1 MKTIW
6 QGLRNISRPPGEWS
20 DEQQRHAE
28 VLHFCLIL
36 MIVAGLLYSILPS
49 SILNGQD
56 IYYGGAMLCGIIG
69 DILLRFGY
77 LRFSS
82 VLSVSTLWIAFTA
95 GAYSEGG
102 ITSSSFA
109 GNVAIIVFA
118 GLVLGLRGAIT
129 TAAISIV
136 AAGLLVYLSSHGL
149 LPPPMV
155 TYSQMNV
162 FADFSLYLSITAL
175 FTGIAIHR
183 IDQSTARTKR
193 ELEKRKKAEESLSLN
208 EKRLSDIMFSMA
220 EWVWEVDEKGVYT
233 YSSQKRSDLVGQSHE
248 EIIGK
253 TPFDFMPPD
262 EAKRVAAIFSEIAA
276 SKAPIQDLENWII
289 GSDGERICVLTNGV
303 PILDEEGN
311 LKGYR
316 GVDKNITERKK
327 AEKALEQQNLMLVK
341 LNELAL
347 GLASLPSSQDIHGF
361 IAKKL
366 KEITGAYAVAFSI
379 YEPDSR
385 VLRTTNLEV
394 DPGILEKV
402 TRILG
407 NKIGDFK
414 YVVTDD
420 TYERIISEV
429 VGTRHTLTDVSFG
442 TIPPII
448 GSAIQKMT
456 GVDRFI
462 GIASVIENELYGASM
477 LVFRTSEPEPATE
490 FLESCANMIAVSLRR
505 RRAEDALR
513 ESEQNYRT
521 LADSGLALIWTA
533 GTDKLCN
540 YFNSTWLNFTGRT
553 LEQELGNGW
562 TDGVYADDLQ
572 HCCDTYVGAFDR
584 REPFAMEYRLR
595 RHDGEYRWI
604 LDNGSPRYNS
614 KGLFIGY
621 IGHCLDIT
629 ERKQAEK
636 MLKEIVT
643 KNPMSIQVL
652 DREGF
657 TLEVN
662 ASYKALFGS
671 VPPTQY
677 SMFHDLQLV
686 QLGMGELFDQLRKG
700 EIVHFPDTYFNAHDS
715 VPEFPDVPA
724 WIRAIGFPL
733 NDSNDKPEKFVLMHE
748 NITERKRAEEK
759 LTHSELQFRSVW
771 DNSAD
776 GMRLTDRDGRILDV
790 NDAYCKL
797 VKVPREELLGQ
808 IFSIAHRT
816 ECPADDLSIYKKRFD
831 TGETITNLLESA
843 TLRNGEVVHLEV
855 TSSFIEITGHG
866 TMLLSLF
873 RDITQRVRSEEA
885 LRQAQKS
892 ESIGTLAGGI
902 AHDFNNLLNAMLG
915 QSSLALGKLTLES
928 PARNHIEKSVKAAE
942 KAADLTRQLLA
953 YSGKGRFLIEVIDL
967 NRVVKENIQILE
979 VSVPKTA
986 QIRFELGSP
995 PPRIQGDVGQIQQ
1008 IVMNLIINAGEAV
1021 GPNPGTITVRT
1032 GRIELTNNENQ
1043 YWKYSATPLAP
1054 GSYAFLQISDN
1065 GHGMKPEVLD
1075 RIFDPFFTTK
1085 FTGRGLGLAAV
1096 LGIIRGHKGGV
1107 HITSEE
1113 GKGTRFDVVFPLVET
1128 IPTADAQEEQMAS
1141 VSDGEGKTLLV
1152 IDDEASVL
1160 ELLTDVLTEQKFK
1173 VIGALNPLE
1182 GIELYLRHQQ
1192 SIAMIVLDYSMPGMD
1207 GKAAFEELVKINKNV
1222 KVLLCSGYTEE
1233 EMELAFGDV
1242 RPSGFIH
1249 KPYQPAALVERIAR
1263 VLAE

>member
-6 QGLRNISRPPGEWS
+6 QRLRSLARPPGKWN
-20 DEQQRHAE
+20 DEQQRQAE
-28 VLHFCLIL
+28 VLHISFILIF
-36 MIVAGLLYSILPS
+36 VAGLLYAILPS
-49 SILNGQD
+49 SILAGQGM
-56 IYYGGAMLCGIIG
+56 YYGAAMLCGMIG
-69 DILLRFGY
+69 SLLLRFRY
-77 LRFSS
+77 LHLSS
-82 VLSVSTLWIAFTA
+82 VLTVSTLWIVFTA
-95 GAYSEGG
+95 GAFTEGG

-109 GNVAIIVFA
+109 GNVAIIIFA

-129 TAAISIV
+129 TAGVSIV
-136 AAGLLVYLSSHGL
+136 AAGLLVYLSHHDL
-149 LPPPMV
+149 LPPPV
-155 TYSQMNV
+155 LIYSEMNI
-162 FADFSLYLSITAL
+162 FADFAVYLSFTAL

-183 IDQSTARTKR
+183 IDQSTARTKQ
-193 ELEKRKKAEESLSLN
+193 ELEQRKKAEESLSLN
-208 EKRLSDIMFSMA
+208 EKRMNDIMFSMA
-220 EWVWEVDEKGVYT
+220 EWVWEVDENGVYT
-233 YSSQKRSDLVGQSHE
+233 YTSQKRADLFGQSHE

-253 TPFDFMPPD
+253 TPFNFMPPD

-276 SKAPIQDLENWII
+276 TKAPIKDLENWII
-289 GSDGERICVLTNGV
+289 GNDGERICLLTNGV

-316 GVDKNITERKK
+316 GVDKDITERKK
-327 AEKALEQQNLMLVK
+327 AEKALEQQNLVLVK
-341 LNELAL
+341 LNALAL
-347 GLASLPSSQDIHGF
+347 GLASLPSSQDMHEF

-366 KEITGAYAVAFSI
+366 KETTGAYAVAFSV
-379 YEPDSR
+379 YEPDNR

-402 TRILG
+402 TKILG
-407 NKIGDFK
+407 NKIGDLK
-414 YVVTDD
+414 YSVNDD
-420 TYERIISEV
+420 IYKKITTEV

-448 GSAIQKMT
+448 GAAIEKLT

-462 GIASVIENELYGASM
+462 GIASVIEGELYGASM
-477 LVFRTSEPEPATE
+477 LVLKTGEPEPAAE
-490 FLESCANMIAVSLRR
+490 FLESCANIIAVSLRR

-540 YFNSTWLNFTGRT
+540 YFNNTWLNFTGRT

-562 TDGVYADDLQ
+562 ADGVYADDLQ
-572 HCCDTYVGAFDR
+572 HCFDIYVGAFDR
-584 REPFAMEYRLR
+584 REPFSMEYRLR

-604 LDNGSPRYNS
+604 LDNGNPRYDS

-629 ERKQAEK
+629 ERKQAER
-636 MLKEIVT
+636 MLNEIVL
-643 KNPMSIQVL
+643 KNPMSIQIL
-652 DREGF
+652 DKEGF

-662 ASYKALFGS
+662 TSFKVLFGS
-671 VPPTQY
+671 VPPSDY
-677 SMFHDLQLV
+677 SMFHDLQLA
-686 QLGMGELFDQLRKG
+686 QLGMGEIFEHLRNG

-733 NDSNDKPEKFVLMHE
+733 NDSDDKPEKFVLMHE

-759 LTHSELQFRSVW
+759 LLHSELRFRSVW
-771 DNSAD
+771 NNSAD
-776 GMRLTDRDGRILDV
+776 GMRLTDREGRILDV

-797 VKVPREELLGQ
+797 VKIPREELLGQ
-808 IFSIAHRT
+808 LFSITYQREGPT
-816 ECPADDLSIYKKRFD
+816 DDLSVYQKRFD
-831 TGETITNLLESA
+831 RSETITNLIGRA
-843 TLRNGEVVHLEV
+843 TLRTGEVVHLEV

-873 RDITQRVRSEEA
+873 RDITQRERSEEA

-915 QSSLALGKLTLES
+915 QSSLALGKLSHES
-928 PARNHIEKSVKAAE
+928 PARSHIEKSIKAADR
-942 KAADLTRQLLA
+942 AADLTRQLLA
-953 YSGKGRFLIEVIDL
+953 YSGKGRFLVEEIDL
-967 NRVVKENIQILE
+967 NLVVKENVQILE
-979 VSVPKTA
+979 VSVPKTT

-1008 IVMNLIINAGEAV
+1008 VIMNLIINAGEAV
-1021 GPNPGTITVRT
+1021 GPNPGTVTVRT
-1032 GRIELTNNENQ
+1032 GRIELAQNETK

-1054 GSYAFLQISDN
+1054 GSYALLQVSDN
-1065 GHGMKPEVLD
+1065 GHGMKQEVLD

-1113 GKGTRFDVVFPLVET
+1113 GKGTRFDVVFPLVGT
-1128 IPTADAQEEQMAS
+1128 SLTADAREKQMAP
-1141 VSDGEGKTLLV
+1141 VTDGAGKTILV

-1160 ELLTDVLTEQKFK
+1160 ELLTDIFSDAKFT

-1182 GIELYLRHQQ
+1182 GIELYRRHQPD
-1192 SIAMIVLDYSMPGMD
+1192 IAAVVLDYSMPGMD
-1207 GKAAFEELVKINKNV
+1207 GKAAFEELARINKDV
-1222 KVLLCSGYTEE
+1222 KVLLCSGYSEE
-1233 EMELAFGDV
+1233 ETSAVFGDI
-1242 RPSGFIH
+1242 RPAGFIQ
-1249 KPYQPAALVERIAR
+1249 KPYQPAALLERISR
-1263 VLAE
+1263 LI